1 MKRIA
6 KEDFAQEK
14 KNVGRLIGASTL
26 GMALVLSLAAPA
38 RVNAAT
44 VTYHACVNN
53 STGDI
58 IIVTAG
64 KACKSGSH
72 KIQWNETGPQGPA
85 GPGGPKGATG
95 PAGAPGPQGLQ
106 GPAGPTGPQGP
117 AGISVGYAAIA
128 NQYIPLGSPTVVA
141 QTAPIETAGWYFISA
156 SALLFIDYR
165 DNGAACWPTTADTGI
180 VDGNPGGSSGNANGV
195 IVAGET
201 QASITDIFYISSG
214 DAVQLEC
221 SSGLNDA
228 NTFVN
233 NASLT
238 ATLINSVSL
247 IPRGDAAAA
256 GEKPP
261 HEPATRPAGSK
272 GPR

>member
-53 STGDI
+53 STGDV
-58 IIVTAG
+58 IIVTAD
-64 KACKSGSH
+64 KACKSGS
-72 KIQWNETGPQGPA
+72 QQDSVERD
-85 GPGGPKGATG
+85 GATG
-95 PAGAPGPQGLQ
+95 TCRAWRTKGSHWTRRGSWTTGATGTCRTYWTARAGGDFG
-106 GPAGPTGPQGP
+106 
-117 AGISVGYAAIA
+117 GYAAISDHI
-128 NQYIPLGSPTVVA
+128 IPLRYPTVVA

-156 SALLFIDYR
+156 SALLKID
-165 DNGAACWPTTADTGI
+165 DEDTSGAFWWAAPASTETN
-180 VDGNPGGSSGNANGV
+180 DGNIGGSDSHGNQ
-195 IVAGET
+195 
-201 QASITDIFYISSG
+201 QASITDIFYVSSG
-214 DAVQLEC
+214 DAVQLDC
-221 SSGLNDA
+221 LSNVNDA

-247 IPRGDAAAA
+247 ISPEARGLDAAAVA
-256 GEKPP
+256 QKPP
-261 HEPATRPAGSK
+261 HEPTNRPANSK
-272 GPR
+272 APR